1 MIQFAIFCIEIW
13 NSTMSIIQI
22 QSITLNNFKNVVHGF
37 VEFKNHVLGVYG
49 QNGSGKTAI
58 VNALEFLQCLA
69 RGDSLNPIAAHYI
82 LRGQKSSEC
91 TFLFNVFE
99 NDEIVKTLSYT
110 FSVELNHES
119 GLQVVAEQLVEK
131 VTDKKQTTL
140 VKYEKNNEMQW
151 LTPAADWKAITT
163 NKDYAIKLGVLREI
177 AGKERR
183 SFIFSNDFSK
193 IVKESKLVD
202 VERIN
207 TIEQLKHF
215 AKENLFVIR
224 NNGNGPFNLD
234 FSFPFNFKHKEKENL
249 SYGTIQLSLTSPTI
263 TDKPAFS
270 IINNTFTELNIVLQ
284 EIVPGLKVVVKNEGP
299 QQTPDGKE
307 GVRFELL
314 SQRDD
319 NPAIPL
325 LFESE
330 GIKKI
335 ISILSLLISVYNN
348 PSTFLAVDELDAGV
362 FEFLLG
368 EILEIIEEK
377 ANGKLLF
384 TSHNLRPLEMIKK
397 ESLIF
402 TTTNPENRYTRL
414 SGLQTNN
421 NPRSVYLRSISLG
434 GQKDPIYQ
442 ETNHFKIARA
452 FRKAGKIV
460 NGKN

>member
-1 MIQFAIFCIEIW
+1 MP
-13 NSTMSIIQI
+13 IIQI
-22 QSITLNNFKNVVHGF
+22 QSITLNNFKNVVHGS

-58 VNALEFLQCLA
+58 INALEFLQCLA
-69 RGDSLNPIAAHYI
+69 RGDSLNPKAAHYI
-82 LRGQKSSEC
+82 FRGQKSSEC

-110 FSVELNHES
+110 FSVELNQES
-119 GLQVVAEQLVEK
+119 GLQVVAEQLIEK
-131 VTDKKQTTL
+131 VPDKKQTTL
-140 VKYEKNNEMQW
+140 IKYEKNNETQW
-151 LTPAADWKAITT
+151 LTPAADWKTITS
-163 NKDYAIKLGVLREI
+163 NKDFAIKLGVLREI

-193 IVKESKLVD
+193 IVKESQLVD
-202 VERIN
+202 IERIN

-215 AKENLFVIR
+215 ANENLFVIR

-234 FSFPFNFKHKEKENL
+234 FSLPFN
-249 SYGTIQLSLTSPTI
+249 GTIPLSLTSPTV
-263 TDKPAFS
+263 TDKPIFD

-284 EIVPGLKVVVKNEGP
+284 EIVPGLKVVVQNEGP

-452 FRKAGKIV
+452 FRKAGKVV

>member
-1 MIQFAIFCIEIW
+1 
-13 NSTMSIIQI
+13 MSIIQI
-22 QSITLNNFKNVVHGF
+22 QSITLNNFKNVVHGS

-58 VNALEFLQCLA
+58 INALELLQILA
-69 RGDSLNPIAAHYI
+69 RGESLHPAMAHYI
-82 LRGQKSSEC
+82 LQGQNSSEC
-91 TFLFNVFE
+91 TFVFNIL
-99 NDEIVKTLSYT
+99 DGDIIIKTLSYT
-110 FSVELNHES
+110 FTIERHPES
-119 GLQVVAEQLVEK
+119 RLQVVAEQLVEK
-131 VTDKKQTTL
+131 VTNKKQVTI
-140 VKYEKNNEMQW
+140 VKYEKNNESQW
-151 LTPAADWKAITT
+151 LTPAADWKTITS
-163 NKDYAIKLGVLREI
+163 NKDFAIKLGVLREI

-193 IVKESKLVD
+193 IVKESQLVD

-215 AKENLFVIR
+215 ANENLFVIR

-234 FSFPFNFKHKEKENL
+234 FSLPFNFKHKEKENL
-249 SYGTIQLSLTSPTI
+249 SYGTIQISLTSPTVYS
-263 TDKPAFS
+263 KPIFD
-270 IINNTFTELNIVLQ
+270 IISNTFTELNIVLQ
-284 EIVPGLKVVVKNEGP
+284 EIVPGLKVVVQNEGP

-314 SQRDD
+314 SQRDG

-402 TTTNPENRYTRL
+402 TTTNPENRYMRL

>member
-1 MIQFAIFCIEIW
+1 MP
-13 NSTMSIIQI
+13 IIQI
-22 QSITLNNFKNVVHGF
+22 QSITLNNFKNVVHGS

-58 VNALEFLQCLA
+58 INALELLQILA
-69 RGDSLNPIAAHYI
+69 RGESLHPAMAHYI
-82 LRGQKSSEC
+82 LQGQNSSEC
-91 TFLFNVFE
+91 TFVFNIL
-99 NDEIVKTLSYT
+99 DGDIIIKTLSYT
-110 FSVELNHES
+110 FTIEHHPES
-119 GLQVVAEQLVEK
+119 RLQVVAEQLVEK
-131 VTDKKQTTL
+131 VTNKKQVTI
-140 VKYEKNNEMQW
+140 VKYEKNNESQW
-151 LTPAADWKAITT
+151 LTPAADWKTITS
-163 NKDYAIKLGVLREI
+163 NKDFAIKLGVLREI

-193 IVKESKLVD
+193 IVKESQLVD

-215 AKENLFVIR
+215 ANENLFVIR

-234 FSFPFNFKHKEKENL
+234 FSLPFNFKHKEKENL
-249 SYGTIQLSLTSPTI
+249 AYGTIPLSLTSPTV
-263 TDKPAFS
+263 TDKPIFD

-284 EIVPGLKVVVKNEGP
+284 EIVPGLKVVVQNEGP

>member
-1 MIQFAIFCIEIW
+1 
-13 NSTMSIIQI
+13 MSVIQI
-22 QSITLNNFKNVVHGF
+22 QSITLKNFKNVVSGS
-37 VEFKNHVLGVYG
+37 VEFKNHILGVYG
-49 QNGSGKTAI
+49 QNCSGKTAI
-58 VNALEFLQCLA
+58 INALEFLQILA
-69 RGDSLNPIAAHYI
+69 MGESLYPSMVHFI
-82 LRGQKSSEC
+82 LQGQKSAEC
-91 TFLFNVFE
+91 TFLFNVLE
-99 NDEIVKTLSYT
+99 GEEIIKTLSYT
-110 FSVELNHES
+110 FSIERHPES

-131 VTDKKQTTL
+131 NADKKKTTV
-140 VKYEKNNEMQW
+140 VKYERNSDSQW
-151 LTPAADWKAITT
+151 LTPAADWKAIST
-163 NKDYAIKLGVLREI
+163 NKEYAIKLGVLKEL

-183 SFIFSNDFSK
+183 SFIFSKEFTQ

-202 VERIN
+202 EEKIN
-207 TIEQLKHF
+207 SIGQLKLYIQ
-215 AKENLFVIR
+215 KNVFVVR
-224 NNGNGPFNLD
+224 NNGNGPYCFDVAL
-234 FSFPFNFKHKEKENL
+234 PVNFKHTENQVTI
-249 SYGTIQLSLTSPTI
+249 YGNMMLSLGEPNVL
-263 TDKPAFS
+263 PMPEFN
-270 IINNTFTELNIVLQ
+270 IINKTFSEMNIVLQ
-284 EIVPGLKVVVKNEGP
+284 EIVPGLKVVVLNEGP
-299 QQTPDGKE
+299 QHLPDGRI
-307 GVRFELL
+307 GTRFELL
-314 SQRDD
+314 SQRDN

-397 ESLIF
+397 DSLIF

-452 FRKAGKIV
+452 FRKAGKVV
-460 NGKN
+460 NGEN

>member
-1 MIQFAIFCIEIW
+1 
-13 NSTMSIIQI
+13 MSIIQI
-22 QSITLNNFKNVVHGF
+22 QSITLNNFKNVVHGSI
-37 VEFKNHVLGVYG
+37 EFKNHVLGVYG

-58 VNALEFLQCLA
+58 INALELLQILA
-69 RGDSLNPIAAHYI
+69 RGESLHPAMSHYI
-82 LRGQKSSEC
+82 LQGQNSSEC
-91 TFLFNVFE
+91 TFVFNIL
-99 NDEIVKTLSYT
+99 DGDIIIKTLSYT
-110 FSVELNHES
+110 FTIERHLES
-119 GLQVVAEQLVEK
+119 RLQVVAEQLVEK
-131 VTDKKQTTL
+131 VTNKKQVTI
-140 VKYEKNNEMQW
+140 VKYEKNNESQW
-151 LTPAADWKAITT
+151 LTPAADWKTITS
-163 NKDYAIKLGVLREI
+163 NKDFAIKLGVLREI

-193 IVKESKLVD
+193 IVKESQLVD

-215 AKENLFVIR
+215 ANENLFVIR

-234 FSFPFNFKHKEKENL
+234 FSLPFNFKHKEKENL
-249 SYGTIQLSLTSPTI
+249 AYGTIPLSLTSPTV
-263 TDKPAFS
+263 TDKPIFD

-284 EIVPGLKVVVKNEGP
+284 EIVPGLKVIIQNEGP

>member
-1 MIQFAIFCIEIW
+1 
-13 NSTMSIIQI
+13 MSIIQI
-22 QSITLNNFKNVVHGF
+22 QSITLNNFKNVVQGSI
-37 VEFKNHVLGVYG
+37 EFKNHVLGVYG

-58 VNALEFLQCLA
+58 INALELLQILA
-69 RGDSLNPIAAHYI
+69 RGESLHPTLAHYI
-82 LRGQKSSEC
+82 LQGKNSSEC
-91 TFLFNVFE
+91 TFVFNVLD
-99 NDEIVKTLSYT
+99 DEKITKSLSYT
-110 FSVELNHES
+110 FTIERHPES
-119 GLQVVAEQLVEK
+119 RLQVVAEQLVEK
-131 VTDKKQTTL
+131 IPNKKQATI
-140 VKYEKNNEMQW
+140 VKYEKNNETQW

-163 NKDYAIKLGVLREI
+163 NKDYAIKLGVLKEL
-177 AGKERR
+177 AGKELR
-183 SFIFSNDFSK
+183 SFIFSNEFSK
-193 IVKESKLVD
+193 NVRESQIVD

-215 AKENLFVIR
+215 ANENLFVIR

-234 FSFPFNFKHKEKENL
+234 FSLPFNFKHKEKENL
-249 SYGTIQLSLTSPTI
+249 AYGTIQISLTSPTVYS
-263 TDKPAFS
+263 KPIFD
-270 IINNTFTELNIVLQ
+270 IISNTFTELNIVLQ
-284 EIVPGLKVVVKNEGP
+284 EIVPGLKVVVQNEGP

-452 FRKAGKIV
+452 FRKAGKVV

>member
-1 MIQFAIFCIEIW
+1 MIQFAIFCIEIG

-110 FSVELNHES
+110 FSVELNQES

-140 VKYEKNNEMQW
+140 VKYEKNNETQW

-460 NGKN
+460 NGKK

>member
-1 MIQFAIFCIEIW
+1 M
-13 NSTMSIIQI
+13 
-22 QSITLNNFKNVVHGF
+22 
-37 VEFKNHVLGVYG
+37 
-49 QNGSGKTAI
+49 
-58 VNALEFLQCLA
+58 
-69 RGDSLNPIAAHYI
+69 
-82 LRGQKSSEC
+82 
-91 TFLFNVFE
+91 FNVFE

-140 VKYEKNNEMQW
+140 VKYEKNNETQW

-193 IVKESKLVD
+193 IVKESKFVD

>member
-1 MIQFAIFCIEIW
+1 
-13 NSTMSIIQI
+13 MSIIQI
-22 QSITLNNFKNVVHGF
+22 QSITLNNFKNVVHGSI
-37 VEFKNHVLGVYG
+37 EFKNHVLGVYG

-58 VNALEFLQCLA
+58 INALELLQILA
-69 RGDSLNPIAAHYI
+69 RGESLHPAMAHYI
-82 LRGQKSSEC
+82 LQGQNSSEC
-91 TFLFNVFE
+91 TFVFNIL
-99 NDEIVKTLSYT
+99 DGDIIIKTLSYT
-110 FSVELNHES
+110 FTIERHPES
-119 GLQVVAEQLVEK
+119 RLQVVAEQLVEK
-131 VTDKKQTTL
+131 VTNKKQVTI
-140 VKYEKNNEMQW
+140 VKYEKNNETQW

-202 VERIN
+202 VERVN

-215 AKENLFVIR
+215 ANENLFVIR

-234 FSFPFNFKHKEKENL
+234 FSLPFNFKHKEKENL
-249 SYGTIQLSLTSPTI
+249 AYGTIQISLTSPMVYN
-263 TDKPAFS
+263 KPIFD

-284 EIVPGLKVVVKNEGP
+284 EIVPGLKVVVQNEGP

-434 GQKDPIYQ
+434 GQKAPIYQ

-452 FRKAGKIV
+452 FRKAGKVV

>member
-1 MIQFAIFCIEIW
+1 
-13 NSTMSIIQI
+13 MSIIQI
-22 QSITLNNFKNVVHGF
+22 QSIMLNNFKNVVQGSI
-37 VEFKNHVLGVYG
+37 EFKNHVLGVYG

-58 VNALEFLQCLA
+58 INALELLQILA
-69 RGDSLNPIAAHYI
+69 RGESLHPAMAHYI
-82 LRGQKSSEC
+82 LQGQNSSEC
-91 TFLFNVFE
+91 TFVFNIL
-99 NDEIVKTLSYT
+99 DGDIIIKTLSYT
-110 FSVELNHES
+110 FTIERHPES
-119 GLQVVAEQLVEK
+119 RLQVVAEQLVEK
-131 VTDKKQTTL
+131 VTNKKQVTI
-140 VKYEKNNEMQW
+140 VKYEKNNETQW
-151 LTPAADWKAITT
+151 LTPAADWKTITS
-163 NKDYAIKLGVLREI
+163 NKDFAIKLGVLREI

-193 IVKESKLVD
+193 IVKESQLVD

-215 AKENLFVIR
+215 ANENLFVIR

-234 FSFPFNFKHKEKENL
+234 FSLPFNFKHKEKENL
-249 SYGTIQLSLTSPTI
+249 AYGTIQISLTSPTVYS
-263 TDKPAFS
+263 KPIFD
-270 IINNTFTELNIVLQ
+270 IISNTFTELNIVLQ
-284 EIVPGLKVVVKNEGP
+284 EIVPGLKVVVQNEGP

-452 FRKAGKIV
+452 FRKAGKVV

>member
-1 MIQFAIFCIEIW
+1 
-13 NSTMSIIQI
+13 MSIIQI
-22 QSITLNNFKNVVHGF
+22 QSITLNNFKNVVHGS

-58 VNALEFLQCLA
+58 INALEFLQCLA
-69 RGDSLNPIAAHYI
+69 RGDSLNPKAAHYI
-82 LRGQKSSEC
+82 FRGQKSSEC

-110 FSVELNHES
+110 FSVELNQES

-131 VTDKKQTTL
+131 VPDKKQTTL
-140 VKYEKNNEMQW
+140 IKYEKNNETQW
-151 LTPAADWKAITT
+151 LTPAADWKTITS
-163 NKDYAIKLGVLREI
+163 NKDFAIKLGVLREI

-193 IVKESKLVD
+193 IVKESQLVD

-215 AKENLFVIR
+215 ANENLFVIR

-234 FSFPFNFKHKEKENL
+234 FSLPFNFKHKEKENL
-249 SYGTIQLSLTSPTI
+249 SYGTIQISLTSPMVYN
-263 TDKPAFS
+263 KPIFD

-284 EIVPGLKVVVKNEGP
+284 EIVPGLKVVVQNEGP

>member
-1 MIQFAIFCIEIW
+1 MP
-13 NSTMSIIQI
+13 IIQI
-22 QSITLNNFKNVVHGF
+22 QSITLNNFKNVVHGS

-58 VNALEFLQCLA
+58 INALELLQILA
-69 RGDSLNPIAAHYI
+69 RGESLHPAMAHYI
-82 LRGQKSSEC
+82 LQGQNSSEC
-91 TFLFNVFE
+91 TFVFNIL
-99 NDEIVKTLSYT
+99 DGDIIIKTLSYT
-110 FSVELNHES
+110 FTIERHPES
-119 GLQVVAEQLVEK
+119 RLQVVAEQLVEK
-131 VTDKKQTTL
+131 VTNKKQVTI
-140 VKYEKNNEMQW
+140 VKYEKNNESQW
-151 LTPAADWKAITT
+151 LTPAVDWKAITS
-163 NKDYAIKLGVLREI
+163 NKDYAIKLGVLKEL
-177 AGKERR
+177 AGKELR
-183 SFIFSNDFSK
+183 SFIFSNEFSK
-193 IVKESKLVD
+193 TVRESQLVD
-202 VERIN
+202 IERIN
-207 TIEQLKHF
+207 SIDQLKLYIQ
-215 AKENLFVIR
+215 NNIFVVR
-224 NNGNGPFNLD
+224 NNGNGPYNFDVAL
-234 FSFPFNFKHKEKENL
+234 PVNFKHTENQN
-249 SYGTIQLSLTSPTI
+249 SIYGNIMLSLGNPNVLPISI
-263 TDKPAFS
+263 FD
-270 IINNTFTELNIVLQ
+270 IINKTFNEMNIVLR
-284 EIVPGLKVVVKNEGP
+284 EIVPGLKVVVQNEGP

-325 LFESE
+325 LYESE

>member
-1 MIQFAIFCIEIW
+1 
-13 NSTMSIIQI
+13 MSIIQI
-22 QSITLNNFKNVVHGF
+22 QSITLNNFKNVVQGS

-58 VNALEFLQCLA
+58 INALELLQILA
-69 RGDSLNPIAAHYI
+69 RGESLHPAMAHYI
-82 LRGQKSSEC
+82 LQGQNSSEC
-91 TFLFNVFE
+91 TFVFNIL
-99 NDEIVKTLSYT
+99 DGDIIIKTLSYT
-110 FSVELNHES
+110 FTIERHPES
-119 GLQVVAEQLVEK
+119 RLQVVAEQLVEK
-131 VTDKKQTTL
+131 VTNKKQVTI
-140 VKYEKNNEMQW
+140 VKYEKNNETQW
-151 LTPAADWKAITT
+151 LTPAADWKTITS
-163 NKDYAIKLGVLREI
+163 NKDFAIKLGVLREI

-193 IVKESKLVD
+193 IVKESQLVD

-215 AKENLFVIR
+215 ANENLFVIR

-234 FSFPFNFKHKEKENL
+234 FSLPFNFKHKEKENL
-249 SYGTIQLSLTSPTI
+249 AYGTIQISLTSPTVYS
-263 TDKPAFS
+263 KPIFD
-270 IINNTFTELNIVLQ
+270 IISNTFTELNIVLQ
-284 EIVPGLKVVVKNEGP
+284 EIVPGLKVVVQNEGP

-452 FRKAGKIV
+452 FRKAGKVV

>member
-1 MIQFAIFCIEIW
+1 
-13 NSTMSIIQI
+13 MSIIQI
-22 QSITLNNFKNVVHGF
+22 QSITLNNFKNVVHGS

-58 VNALEFLQCLA
+58 INALEFLQCLA
-69 RGDSLNPIAAHYI
+69 RGDSLNPKAAHYI
-82 LRGQKSSEC
+82 FRGQKSSEC

-110 FSVELNHES
+110 FSVELNQES

-131 VTDKKQTTL
+131 VPDKKQTTL
-140 VKYEKNNEMQW
+140 IKYEKNNETQW
-151 LTPAADWKAITT
+151 LTPAADWKTITS
-163 NKDYAIKLGVLREI
+163 NKDFAIKLGVLREI

-193 IVKESKLVD
+193 IVKESQLVD

-215 AKENLFVIR
+215 TNENLFVIR

-234 FSFPFNFKHKEKENL
+234 FSLPFN
-249 SYGTIQLSLTSPTI
+249 GTIQISLISPTV
-263 TDKPAFS
+263 TDKPIFD

-284 EIVPGLKVVVKNEGP
+284 EIVPGLKVVVQNEGP

>member
-1 MIQFAIFCIEIW
+1 
-13 NSTMSIIQI
+13 MSIIQI
-22 QSITLNNFKNVVHGF
+22 QSITLNNFKNVVQGSI
-37 VEFKNHVLGVYG
+37 EFKNHVLGVYG

-58 VNALEFLQCLA
+58 INALELLQILA
-69 RGDSLNPIAAHYI
+69 RGESLHPAMAHYI
-82 LRGQKSSEC
+82 LQGQNSSEC
-91 TFLFNVFE
+91 TFVFNIL
-99 NDEIVKTLSYT
+99 DGDIIIKTLSYT
-110 FSVELNHES
+110 FTIERHPES
-119 GLQVVAEQLVEK
+119 RLQVVAEQLVEK
-131 VTDKKQTTL
+131 VTNKKQVTI
-140 VKYEKNNEMQW
+140 VKYEKNNESQW
-151 LTPAADWKAITT
+151 LTPAADWKTITS
-163 NKDYAIKLGVLREI
+163 NKDFAIKLGVLREI

-193 IVKESKLVD
+193 IVKESQLVD

-215 AKENLFVIR
+215 ANENLFVIR

-234 FSFPFNFKHKEKENL
+234 FSLPFNFKHKEKENL
-249 SYGTIQLSLTSPTI
+249 AYGTIQISLTSPTVYS
-263 TDKPAFS
+263 KPIFD
-270 IINNTFTELNIVLQ
+270 IISNTFTELNIVLQ
-284 EIVPGLKVVVKNEGP
+284 EIVPGLKVVVQNEGP

-452 FRKAGKIV
+452 FRKAGKVV

>member
-1 MIQFAIFCIEIW
+1 
-13 NSTMSIIQI
+13 MSIIQI
-22 QSITLNNFKNVVHGF
+22 QSITLNNFKNVVHGSI
-37 VEFKNHVLGVYG
+37 EFKNHVLGVYG

-58 VNALEFLQCLA
+58 INALELLQILA
-69 RGDSLNPIAAHYI
+69 RGESLHPAMAHYI
-82 LRGQKSSEC
+82 LQGQNSSEC
-91 TFLFNVFE
+91 TFVFNIL
-99 NDEIVKTLSYT
+99 DGDIIIKTLSYT
-110 FSVELNHES
+110 FTIERHPES
-119 GLQVVAEQLVEK
+119 RLQVVAEQLVEK
-131 VTDKKQTTL
+131 VTNKKQVTI
-140 VKYEKNNEMQW
+140 VKYEKNNETQW

-202 VERIN
+202 VERVN

-215 AKENLFVIR
+215 ANENLFVIR

-234 FSFPFNFKHKEKENL
+234 FSLPFNFKHKEKENL
-249 SYGTIQLSLTSPTI
+249 AYGTIQISLTSPMVYN
-263 TDKPAFS
+263 KPIFD

-284 EIVPGLKVVVKNEGP
+284 EIVPGLKVVVQNEGP

>member
-1 MIQFAIFCIEIW
+1 
-13 NSTMSIIQI
+13 MSVIQI
-22 QSITLNNFKNVVHGF
+22 QSITLKNFKNVVSGS

-49 QNGSGKTAI
+49 QNGSGKTALI
-58 VNALEFLQCLA
+58 NALEFLQVLA
-69 RGDSLNPIAAHYI
+69 RGDSLNPIGAHYI
-82 LRGQKSSEC
+82 LSGQQSSEC
-91 TFLFNVFE
+91 TFQFNVLE
-99 NDEIVKTLSYT
+99 DDEIIKTLSYT
-110 FSVELNHES
+110 FTLERHPEY
-119 GLQVVAEQLVEK
+119 GFQVVAEQIDEK
-131 VTDKKQTTL
+131 CADKKKSAV
-140 VKYEKNNEMQW
+140 VKFERNNEAQW
-151 LTPAADWKAITT
+151 LAPATDWKAIST
-163 NKDYAIKLGVLREI
+163 NKEYAIKLGVLREL

-183 SFIFSNDFSK
+183 SFIFSNEFGQ
-193 IVKESKLVD
+193 IIKESQLVND
-202 VERIN
+202 EKIS
-207 TIEQLKHF
+207 TIGQLRNYIK
-215 AKENLFVIR
+215 NNVFVVR
-224 NNGNGPFNLD
+224 NNGNGPY
-234 FSFPFNFKHKEKENL
+234 SFDVALPVNFKHTENQITI
-249 SYGTIQLSLTSPTI
+249 YGNMMLSLGDPNVLPIPEYNIISKT
-263 TDKPAFS
+263 FS
-270 IINNTFTELNIVLQ
+270 EMNIVLQ
-284 EIVPGLKVVVKNEGP
+284 EIVPGLKVVVFNEGP
-299 QQTPDGKE
+299 QHLPDGKM
-307 GVRFELL
+307 GFRFELL
-314 SQRDD
+314 SQRDN

-452 FRKAGKIV
+452 FRKAGKVV
-460 NGKN
+460 NGEN

>member
-1 MIQFAIFCIEIW
+1 MP
-13 NSTMSIIQI
+13 IIQI
-22 QSITLNNFKNVVHGF
+22 QSITLNNFKNVVHGS

-58 VNALEFLQCLA
+58 INALEFLQCLA
-69 RGDSLNPIAAHYI
+69 RGDSLNPKAAHYI
-82 LRGQKSSEC
+82 FRGQKSSEC

-110 FSVELNHES
+110 FSVELNQES
-119 GLQVVAEQLVEK
+119 GLQVAAEQLVEK
-131 VTDKKQTTL
+131 VPDKKQTTL
-140 VKYEKNNEMQW
+140 IKYEKNNETQW
-151 LTPAADWKAITT
+151 LTPAADWKTITS
-163 NKDYAIKLGVLREI
+163 NKDFAIKLGVLREI

-193 IVKESKLVD
+193 IVKESQLVD

-215 AKENLFVIR
+215 ANENLFVIR

-234 FSFPFNFKHKEKENL
+234 FSLPFN
-249 SYGTIQLSLTSPTI
+249 GTIPLSLTSPTV
-263 TDKPAFS
+263 TDKPIFD

-284 EIVPGLKVVVKNEGP
+284 EIVPGLKVVVQNEGP

>member
-1 MIQFAIFCIEIW
+1 
-13 NSTMSIIQI
+13 MSIIQI
-22 QSITLNNFKNVVHGF
+22 QSITLNNFKNVVQGSI
-37 VEFKNHVLGVYG
+37 EFKNHVLGVYG

-58 VNALEFLQCLA
+58 INALELLQILA
-69 RGDSLNPIAAHYI
+69 RGESLHPAMAHYI
-82 LRGQKSSEC
+82 LQGQNSSEC
-91 TFLFNVFE
+91 TFVFNIL
-99 NDEIVKTLSYT
+99 DGDIIIKTLSYT
-110 FSVELNHES
+110 FTIERHPES
-119 GLQVVAEQLVEK
+119 RLQVVAEQLVEK
-131 VTDKKQTTL
+131 VTNKKQVTI
-140 VKYEKNNEMQW
+140 VKYEKNNESQW
-151 LTPAADWKAITT
+151 LTPAADWKTITS
-163 NKDYAIKLGVLREI
+163 NKDFAIKLGVLREI

-193 IVKESKLVD
+193 IVKESQLVD

-215 AKENLFVIR
+215 ANENLFVIR

-234 FSFPFNFKHKEKENL
+234 FSLPFNFKHKEKENL
-249 SYGTIQLSLTSPTI
+249 AYGTIQISLTSPTVYS
-263 TDKPAFS
+263 KPIFD
-270 IINNTFTELNIVLQ
+270 IISNTFTELNIVLQ
-284 EIVPGLKVVVKNEGP
+284 EIVPGLKVVVQNEGP

-330 GIKKI
+330 GSKKI

-452 FRKAGKIV
+452 FRKAGKVV

>member
-1 MIQFAIFCIEIW
+1 
-13 NSTMSIIQI
+13 MSIIQI
-22 QSITLNNFKNVVHGF
+22 QSITLNHFKNVAHGS
-37 VEFKNHVLGVYG
+37 VDFKNHILGVYG

-58 VNALEFLQCLA
+58 INALEFLQCLA

-91 TFLFNVFE
+91 VFLFNVFE

-110 FSVELNHES
+110 FSVELNQES
-119 GLQVVAEQLVEK
+119 GLQVVAEQLAEK
-131 VTDKKQTTL
+131 VPDKKQTTL
-140 VKYEKNNEMQW
+140 VKYEKNKESQW

-163 NKDYAIKLGVLREI
+163 NKDYAIKLGVLKEL
-177 AGKERR
+177 AGKELR
-183 SFIFSNDFSK
+183 SFIFSNEFSK
-193 IVKESKLVD
+193 NVRESQLAD

-207 TIEQLKHF
+207 TIDQLKLYIQ
-215 AKENLFVIR
+215 NNIFVVR
-224 NNGNGPFNLD
+224 NNGNGPYNFDVAL
-234 FSFPFNFKHKEKENL
+234 PVNFKHTENQN
-249 SYGTIQLSLTSPTI
+249 SIYGNIMLSLSEPNVLPI
-263 TDKPAFS
+263 PMFD
-270 IINNTFTELNIVLQ
+270 IINKTFNEMNIVLQ
-284 EIVPGLKVVVKNEGP
+284 EIVPGLKAIILNEGR
-299 QQTPDGKE
+299 QYLPDGKM
-307 GVRFELL
+307 GIRFELL

>member
-1 MIQFAIFCIEIW
+1 
-13 NSTMSIIQI
+13 MSIIQI
-22 QSITLNNFKNVVHGF
+22 QSITLNNFKNVAHGS

-140 VKYEKNNEMQW
+140 VKYEKNNETQW

-215 AKENLFVIR
+215 A
-224 NNGNGPFNLD
+224 
-234 FSFPFNFKHKEKENL
+234 KENL

-434 GQKDPIYQ
+434 GQKEIG
-442 ETNHFKIARA
+442 RA
-452 FRKAGKIV
+452 HV
-460 NGKN
+460 

>member
-1 MIQFAIFCIEIW
+1 M
-13 NSTMSIIQI
+13 
-22 QSITLNNFKNVVHGF
+22 
-37 VEFKNHVLGVYG
+37 
-49 QNGSGKTAI
+49 
-58 VNALEFLQCLA
+58 
-69 RGDSLNPIAAHYI
+69 
-82 LRGQKSSEC
+82 
-91 TFLFNVFE
+91 
-99 NDEIVKTLSYT
+99 
-110 FSVELNHES
+110 
-119 GLQVVAEQLVEK
+119 
-131 VTDKKQTTL
+131 
-140 VKYEKNNEMQW
+140 
-151 LTPAADWKAITT
+151 TPAADWKTITS
-163 NKDYAIKLGVLREI
+163 NKDFAIKLGVLREI

-193 IVKESKLVD
+193 IVKESQRVD

-215 AKENLFVIR
+215 ANENLFVIR

-234 FSFPFNFKHKEKENL
+234 FSLPFNFKHKEKENL
-249 SYGTIQLSLTSPTI
+249 AYGTIQISLTSPTVYS
-263 TDKPAFS
+263 KPIFD
-270 IINNTFTELNIVLQ
+270 IISNTFTELNIVLQ
-284 EIVPGLKVVVKNEGP
+284 EIVPGLKVVVQNEGP

>member
-1 MIQFAIFCIEIW
+1 
-13 NSTMSIIQI
+13 MSVIQI
-22 QSITLNNFKNVVHGF
+22 QSITLKNFKNVVSGS

-58 VNALEFLQCLA
+58 INALEFLQALA

-82 LRGQKSSEC
+82 LSGQQTSEC
-91 TFLFNVFE
+91 TFQFNVLE
-99 NDEIVKTLSYT
+99 DDEIIKTLSYT
-110 FSVELNHES
+110 FTLERHPEF
-119 GLQVVAEQLVEK
+119 GFQVVAEQIDEK
-131 VTDKKQTTL
+131 RADKKKITL
-140 VKYEKNNEMQW
+140 VRYEKNNENQM
-151 LTPAADWKAITT
+151 LAPVSSWKAISV

-183 SFIFSNDFSK
+183 SFVFSNDFSK
-193 IVKESKLVD
+193 IVKESQLVD
-202 VERIN
+202 NEAIS
-207 TIEQLKHF
+207 TIEQLGHF
-215 AKENLFVIR
+215 ARENLFVIR

-234 FSFPFNFKHKEKENL
+234 FSFPFNFRHKEKENL
-249 SYGTIQLSLTSPTI
+249 SYGTIQLSLTMPTI
-263 TDKPAFS
+263 TDKPVFDV
-270 IINNTFTELNIVLQ
+270 INNTITEMNIVLQ
-284 EIVPGLKVVVKNEGP
+284 EIVPGLKVVVQNEGP

-314 SQRDD
+314 SQRDN

-377 ANGKLLF
+377 ANVKLLF

-452 FRKAGKIV
+452 FRKASS
-460 NGKN
+460 NLQRKNFGGPV

>member
-1 MIQFAIFCIEIW
+1 
-13 NSTMSIIQI
+13 MSIIQI
-22 QSITLNNFKNVVHGF
+22 QSITLNNFKNVVQGSI
-37 VEFKNHVLGVYG
+37 EFKNHVLGVYG

-58 VNALEFLQCLA
+58 INALELLQILA
-69 RGDSLNPIAAHYI
+69 RGESLHPAMAHYI
-82 LRGQKSSEC
+82 LQGQNSSEC
-91 TFLFNVFE
+91 TFVFNIL
-99 NDEIVKTLSYT
+99 DGDIIIKTLSYT
-110 FSVELNHES
+110 FTIERHPES
-119 GLQVVAEQLVEK
+119 RLQVVAEQLVEK
-131 VTDKKQTTL
+131 VTNKKQVTI
-140 VKYEKNNEMQW
+140 VKYEKNNESQW
-151 LTPAADWKAITT
+151 LTPAADWKTITS
-163 NKDYAIKLGVLREI
+163 NKDFAIKLGVLREI

-193 IVKESKLVD
+193 IVKESQLVD

-215 AKENLFVIR
+215 ANENLFVIR

-234 FSFPFNFKHKEKENL
+234 FSLPFNFKHKEKENL
-249 SYGTIQLSLTSPTI
+249 AYGTIQISLTSPTVYS
-263 TDKPAFS
+263 KPIFD
-270 IINNTFTELNIVLQ
+270 IISNTFTELNIVLQ
-284 EIVPGLKVVVKNEGP
+284 EIVPGLKVVVQNEGP

-452 FRKAGKIV
+452 FRKRLGHSP
-460 NGKN
+460 

>member
-1 MIQFAIFCIEIW
+1 
-13 NSTMSIIQI
+13 MSIIQI
-22 QSITLNNFKNVVHGF
+22 QSITLNNFKNVVHGSI
-37 VEFKNHVLGVYG
+37 EFKNHVLGVYG

-58 VNALEFLQCLA
+58 INALELLQILA
-69 RGDSLNPIAAHYI
+69 RGESLHPAMAHYI
-82 LRGQKSSEC
+82 LQGQNSSEC
-91 TFLFNVFE
+91 TFVFNIL
-99 NDEIVKTLSYT
+99 DGDIIIKTLSYT
-110 FSVELNHES
+110 FTIERHPES
-119 GLQVVAEQLVEK
+119 RLQVVAEQLVEK
-131 VTDKKQTTL
+131 VTNKKQVTI
-140 VKYEKNNEMQW
+140 VKYEKNNETQW

-202 VERIN
+202 VERVN

-215 AKENLFVIR
+215 ANENLFVIR

-234 FSFPFNFKHKEKENL
+234 FSLPFNFKHKEKENL
-249 SYGTIQLSLTSPTI
+249 AYGTIQISLTSPMVYN
-263 TDKPAFS
+263 KPIFD

-284 EIVPGLKVVVKNEGP
+284 EIVPGLKVVVQNEGP

-452 FRKAGKIV
+452 FRKAGKVV

>member
-1 MIQFAIFCIEIW
+1 
-13 NSTMSIIQI
+13 MSIIQI
-22 QSITLNNFKNVVHGF
+22 QSITLNNFKNVVHGS

-49 QNGSGKTAI
+49 QNGSGKT
-58 VNALEFLQCLA
+58 
-69 RGDSLNPIAAHYI
+69 
-82 LRGQKSSEC
+82 QKSSEC

-110 FSVELNHES
+110 FSVELNQES

-131 VTDKKQTTL
+131 VPDKKQTTL
-140 VKYEKNNEMQW
+140 IKYEKNNETQW
-151 LTPAADWKAITT
+151 LTPAADWKTITS
-163 NKDYAIKLGVLREI
+163 NKDFAIKLGVLREI

-193 IVKESKLVD
+193 IVKESQLVD

-215 AKENLFVIR
+215 ANENLFVIR

-234 FSFPFNFKHKEKENL
+234 FSLPFNFKHKEKENL
-249 SYGTIQLSLTSPTI
+249 AYGTIQISLTSPTVYS
-263 TDKPAFS
+263 KPIFD
-270 IINNTFTELNIVLQ
+270 IISNTFTELNIVLQ
-284 EIVPGLKVVVKNEGP
+284 EIVPGLKVVVQNEGP

-314 SQRDD
+314 SQRDN

>member
-1 MIQFAIFCIEIW
+1 
-13 NSTMSIIQI
+13 
-22 QSITLNNFKNVVHGF
+22 
-37 VEFKNHVLGVYG
+37 
-49 QNGSGKTAI
+49 
-58 VNALEFLQCLA
+58 
-69 RGDSLNPIAAHYI
+69 
-82 LRGQKSSEC
+82 
-91 TFLFNVFE
+91 
-99 NDEIVKTLSYT
+99 
-110 FSVELNHES
+110 
-119 GLQVVAEQLVEK
+119 
-131 VTDKKQTTL
+131 
-140 VKYEKNNEMQW
+140 
-151 LTPAADWKAITT
+151 
-163 NKDYAIKLGVLREI
+163 
-177 AGKERR
+177 
-183 SFIFSNDFSK
+183 
-193 IVKESKLVD
+193 
-202 VERIN
+202 
-207 TIEQLKHF
+207 
-215 AKENLFVIR
+215 
-224 NNGNGPFNLD
+224 
-234 FSFPFNFKHKEKENL
+234 
-249 SYGTIQLSLTSPTI
+249 
-263 TDKPAFS
+263 
-270 IINNTFTELNIVLQ
+270 
-284 EIVPGLKVVVKNEGP
+284 
-299 QQTPDGKE
+299 
-307 GVRFELL
+307 LL

-452 FRKAGKIV
+452 FRKASS
-460 NGKN
+460 NLQRKNFGGPV

>member
-1 MIQFAIFCIEIW
+1 
-13 NSTMSIIQI
+13 MSIIQI
-22 QSITLNNFKNVVHGF
+22 QSITLNHFKNVAHGS
-37 VEFKNHVLGVYG
+37 VDFKNHILGVYG

-58 VNALEFLQCLA
+58 INALELLQILA
-69 RGDSLNPIAAHYI
+69 RGESLHPAMAHYI
-82 LRGQKSSEC
+82 LQGQNSSEC
-91 TFLFNVFE
+91 TFVFNIL
-99 NDEIVKTLSYT
+99 DGDIIIKTLSYT
-110 FSVELNHES
+110 FTIERHPES
-119 GLQVVAEQLVEK
+119 RLQVVAEQLVEK
-131 VTDKKQTTL
+131 VTNKKQVTI
-140 VKYEKNNEMQW
+140 VKYEKNNESQW
-151 LTPAADWKAITT
+151 LTPAADWKTITS
-163 NKDYAIKLGVLREI
+163 NKDFAIKLGVLREI

-193 IVKESKLVD
+193 IVKESQLVD

-215 AKENLFVIR
+215 ANENLFVIR

-234 FSFPFNFKHKEKENL
+234 FSLPFNFKHKEKENL
-249 SYGTIQLSLTSPTI
+249 AYGTIQISLTSPTVYS
-263 TDKPAFS
+263 KPIFD
-270 IINNTFTELNIVLQ
+270 IISNTFTELNIVLQ
-284 EIVPGLKVVVKNEGP
+284 EIVPGLKVVVQNEGP

-452 FRKAGKIV
+452 FRKAGKVV